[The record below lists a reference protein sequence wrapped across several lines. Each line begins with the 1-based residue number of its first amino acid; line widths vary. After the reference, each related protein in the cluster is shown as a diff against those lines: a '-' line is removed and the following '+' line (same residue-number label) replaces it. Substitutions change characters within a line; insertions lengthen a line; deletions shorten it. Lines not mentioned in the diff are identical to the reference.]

1 MVLLLSIEA
10 VIIVNSG
17 LDKDYLR
24 HTEKTIQREV
34 FWLEEVDLY
43 LLVLLVLRNQI
54 VHVALSLGELHL
66 VHALSS
72 VPVQEGLGKSPLTTD
87 PIGKQPYLASEHRS
101 ELLRN
106 PLEELLDGGR
116 VTDEGGG
123 HLEAPGRDV
132 AHCSLDVVR
141 DPGKQREIRHCNS
154 ISEVLSNVKQK
165 YCNCQSFIEPQ
176 PQNRTY
182 HSTK

>member
-106 PLEELLDGGR
+106 PLEQFLYSCRISYESCRHFETTWRNITHG
-116 VTDEGGG
+116 
-123 HLEAPGRDV
+123 
-132 AHCSLDVVR
+132 SLDIVG
-141 DPGKQREIRHCNS
+141 DPLHKVAA
-154 ISEVLSNVKQK
+154 VLVLDAQHLLVHLLHGHAAAENGSD
-165 YCNCQSFIEPQ
+165 
-176 PQNRTY
+176 
-182 HSTK
+182 